1 MRPRRDPWKWPVT
14 GLTVL
19 LFLGTVFLVPRS
31 WIDSFFSPLVLDAHD
46 RNAAGRSW
54 MAILPPLEIE
64 VERSAAPPP
73 TPPERERPRPS
84 REDPGWW
91 TAGWEVRAG
100 DGVSRDFTPARR
112 DSVVVIVMEALGL
125 GQDFMTRPRPDSVMA
140 QRLHLLQTE
149 DSFRFDE
156 LKPDLSAM
164 ARSRAYAD
172 IMSRAADMY
181 GEHLQSEI
189 MTPD

>member
-14 GLTVL
+14 GMTVL
-19 LFLGTVFLVPRS
+19 LFLGAVFLVPRS
-31 WIDSFFSPLVLDAHD
+31 WIDSFFSPLDLDAHD
-46 RNAAGRSW
+46 QAAAGRRW
-54 MAILPPLEIE
+54 MAILPPPEIE
-64 VERSAAPPP
+64 VERSE
-73 TPPERERPRPS
+73 TLPEPLPDHEKPRPP

-100 DGVSRDFTPARR
+100 DGVTDDFTPVRR
-112 DSVVVIVMEALGL
+112 DSAVAIVMEALDL
-125 GQDFMTRPRPDSVMA
+125 GQDFMTRTRPDSVMA

-149 DSFRFDE
+149 DSFKFDE
-156 LKPDLSAM
+156 LKPYLSAM

>member
-19 LFLGTVFLVPRS
+19 LFLGAVFLVPRA
-31 WIDSFFSPLVLDAHD
+31 WIDSFFSPLDLEAHD
-46 RNAAGRSW
+46 DAAAGRAW

-64 VERSAAPPP
+64 VALPDEPPP
-73 TPPERERPRPS
+73 LPPDVEIPRPP
-84 REDPGWW
+84 REDPRWW

-100 DGVSRDFTPARR
+100 TEASRDFGPAPR
-112 DSVVVIVMEALGL
+112 DSAVVIVMEALGL
-125 GQDFMTRPRPDSVMA
+125 GQDFMTKSRPDSVMA
-140 QRLHLLQTE
+140 QRLMLLQTE
-149 DSFRFDE
+149 DSFQFDE
-156 LKPDLSAM
+156 LKPYLSAM
-164 ARSRAYAD
+164 ARSRDYAD

-181 GEHLQSEI
+181 GEHLQSSI